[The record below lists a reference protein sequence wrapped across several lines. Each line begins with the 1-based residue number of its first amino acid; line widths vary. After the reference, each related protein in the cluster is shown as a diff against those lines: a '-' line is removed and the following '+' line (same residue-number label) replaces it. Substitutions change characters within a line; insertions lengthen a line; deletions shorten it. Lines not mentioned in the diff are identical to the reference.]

1 MKLKK
6 IIKYILI
13 ILILSSP
20 IILYNKSS
28 LLNYLYAVK
37 NELEKKY

>member
-1 MKLKK
+1 MILKK

-28 LLNYLYAVK
+28 ILSYLYAIK
-37 NELEKKY
+37 DELEKKY